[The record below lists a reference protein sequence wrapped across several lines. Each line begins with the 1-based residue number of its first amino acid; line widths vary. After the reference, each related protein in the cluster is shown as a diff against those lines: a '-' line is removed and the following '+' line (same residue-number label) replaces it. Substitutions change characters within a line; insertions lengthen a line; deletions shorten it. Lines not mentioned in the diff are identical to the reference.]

1 VNNQT
6 IDSGNRR
13 RNRHISENICVW
25 AFQQRRVKTHSTRTY
40 NRRPIEGSPM
50 ASAWIVLVAYSFGG
64 LELGSE
70 GNLGAPD
77 LVAQSKRQ
85 CYKIFARYF
94 ANRYSGDR

>member
-1 VNNQT
+1 
-6 IDSGNRR
+6 
-13 RNRHISENICVW
+13 
-25 AFQQRRVKTHSTRTY
+25 
-40 NRRPIEGSPM
+40 M

-77 LVAQSKRQ
+77 LVAQSKRR